1 VLSSKEVTSP
11 SRFIGRTIDPTIQD
25 SRPCRYRLNLAKV
38 SESDKLAGGNT
49 PAKSMLLAS
58 KFESAGEID
67 AN

>member
-1 VLSSKEVTSP
+1 
-11 SRFIGRTIDPTIQD
+11 
-25 SRPCRYRLNLAKV
+25 LNLAKV

-67 AN
+67 DN